1 MKHRINLIIFV
12 VLISLNAI
20 FLYNSPFLNLGY
32 YLTVVLFL
40 LILGIGVF
48 NLRFQYFMKAITH
61 LKTNEVLLTFDDGP
75 DLKFTPIVLDTL
87 KDHGVK
93 AVFFLV
99 GKKAEEHPH
108 FVRRIVAE
116 GHLIGNHT
124 YSHFPF
130 FALCKSS
137 RVGKEIDLTT
147 EVLKSITGIKTVL
160 FRPPIGYSNPI
171 IAKAILKRE
180 LKVVGWNRRSFDTVI
195 TSNRYLKA
203 RLLMITKP
211 GSILLLHD
219 NLEQTQQVL
228 HNYLVQAKHN
238 GIIFAKDITIE
249 SITS

>member
-20 FLYNSPFLNLGY
+20 FLHNSPFLNLGY
-32 YLTVVLFL
+32 YLIAVLFL
-40 LILGIGVF
+40 LLLSIGVF
-48 NLRFQYFMKAITH
+48 NLRFQYFMRAITH
-61 LKTNEVLLTFDDGP
+61 LNTNDVLLTFDDGP
-75 DLKFTPIVLDTL
+75 DLKFTPLILDTL
-87 KDHGVK
+87 KEHGVK
-93 AVFFLV
+93 AVFFLI
-99 GKKAEEHPH
+99 GKKAEEFPNV
-108 FVRRIVAE
+108 VRRIVAE

-124 YSHFPF
+124 YSHSSF
-130 FALCKSS
+130 FSLCNASL
-137 RVGKEIDLTT
+137 VGKEIDLTN
-147 EVLKSITGIKTVL
+147 EVIKSIAGESTAL

-228 HNYLVQAKHN
+228 HNYLVQAKRK
-238 GIIFAKDITIE
+238 GIIFAKHITIE

>member
-1 MKHRINLIIFV
+1 MKHRINLLVFV

-20 FLYNSPFLNLGY
+20 FLHDSPLFVKGCYGIAL
-32 YLTVVLFL
+32 LFL
-40 LILGIGVF
+40 SLLSIGVV
-48 NLRFQYFMKAITH
+48 NLRFQYFMKAIT
-61 LKTNEVLLTFDDGP
+61 KVQTNEVLLTFDDGP
-75 DLKFTPIVLDTL
+75 DLKLTPLILDTL
-87 KDHGVK
+87 KEHGVK
-93 AVFFLV
+93 AVFFLI
-99 GKKAEEHPH
+99 GKKAKESPDV
-108 FVRRIVAE
+108 VRRIVTE

-130 FALCKSS
+130 FSLCNASL
-137 RVGKEIDLTT
+137 VGKEIDLTN
-147 EVLKSITGIKTVL
+147 EVIKSIAGESTAL

-180 LKVVGWNRRSFDTVI
+180 LKVVGWNKRSFDTVL
-195 TSNRYLKA
+195 TSRRYLKA
-203 RLLMITKP
+203 RMLMITKP

-238 GIIFAKDITIE
+238 GIIFAKHITIE